1 MKIKELLDSPKVTI
15 SCELFP
21 PKKGTELQNAM
32 DIVHAIAIDGV
43 DYMSV
48 TYGAGGTAVGKSLAI
63 ASEVERSGV
72 PALAHLTCIGAKKD
86 GIARVLR
93 DMKAGGI
100 DNVLALRGDRPQG
113 MDELPESDFP
123 HASDLVR
130 FIKETG
136 DFCVGC
142 ATYPEGHPESRTL
155 DEDLENMKRKVDAG
169 CDFLVTQMLFD
180 NEMFYNF
187 MYRLL
192 AKGVRVPVVAGVMPI
207 TNAKQVERIFTLSGT
222 PIPSKLR
229 AVVERFGDH
238 PEALRQAGMAY
249 TTGQI
254 MDLIA
259 NGFNHIHVY
268 TMNKPEVIGGIRR
281 TLSEVIKL

>member
-169 CDFLVTQMLFD
+169 CDFLVTQMFFD

-187 MYRLL
+187 MYRGPCPCCGRRH
-192 AKGVRVPVVAGVMPI
+192 ADHERKAG
-207 TNAKQVERIFTLSGT
+207 GT
-222 PIPSKLR
+222 HLYPQRNTHSQQAAGR
-229 AVVERFGDH
+229 GG
-238 PEALRQAGMAY
+238 ALW
-249 TTGQI
+249 
-254 MDLIA
+254 
-259 NGFNHIHVY
+259 
-268 TMNKPEVIGGIRR
+268 
-281 TLSEVIKL
+281 

>member
-1 MKIKELLDSPKVTI
+1 
-15 SCELFP
+15 
-21 PKKGTELQNAM
+21 
-32 DIVHAIAIDGV
+32 
-43 DYMSV
+43 
-48 TYGAGGTAVGKSLAI
+48 
-63 ASEVERSGV
+63 
-72 PALAHLTCIGAKKD
+72 
-86 GIARVLR
+86 
-93 DMKAGGI
+93 MKAGGI

-169 CDFLVTQMLFD
+169 CDFLVTQMFFD

-192 AKGVRVPVVAGVMPI
+192 AKGVHVPVVAGVMPI

>member
-15 SCELFP
+15 SCKLFP

-123 HASDLVR
+123 PCQRPRPLHQ
-130 FIKETG
+130 G
-136 DFCVGC
+136 NG
-142 ATYPEGHPESRTL
+142 G
-155 DEDLENMKRKVDAG
+155 
-169 CDFLVTQMLFD
+169 FLRGLR
-180 NEMFYNF
+180 Y
-187 MYRLL
+187 
-192 AKGVRVPVVAGVMPI
+192 
-207 TNAKQVERIFTLSGT
+207 LS
-222 PIPSKLR
+222 
-229 AVVERFGDH
+229 
-238 PEALRQAGMAY
+238 
-249 TTGQI
+249 
-254 MDLIA
+254 
-259 NGFNHIHVY
+259 
-268 TMNKPEVIGGIRR
+268 
-281 TLSEVIKL
+281 

>member
-169 CDFLVTQMLFD
+169 CDFLVTQMFFD

-192 AKGVRVPVVAGVMPI
+192 AKGVRVLLWPASCRSR
-207 TNAKQVERIFTLSGT
+207 TQSRWNASL
-222 PIPSKLR
+222 PS
-229 AVVERFGDH
+229 AEH
-238 PEALRQAGMAY
+238 PFPASCGPWWSAL
-249 TTGQI
+249 
-254 MDLIA
+254 
-259 NGFNHIHVY
+259 
-268 TMNKPEVIGGIRR
+268 VIIRR
-281 TLSEVIKL
+281 LCVRRGWRIRRVRSWI

>member
-100 DNVLALRGDRPQG
+100 DNVLAPAR
-113 MDELPESDFP
+113 
-123 HASDLVR
+123 
-130 FIKETG
+130 
-136 DFCVGC
+136 
-142 ATYPEGHPESRTL
+142 
-155 DEDLENMKRKVDAG
+155 
-169 CDFLVTQMLFD
+169 
-180 NEMFYNF
+180 
-187 MYRLL
+187 
-192 AKGVRVPVVAGVMPI
+192 
-207 TNAKQVERIFTLSGT
+207 
-222 PIPSKLR
+222 
-229 AVVERFGDH
+229 
-238 PEALRQAGMAY
+238 
-249 TTGQI
+249 
-254 MDLIA
+254 
-259 NGFNHIHVY
+259 
-268 TMNKPEVIGGIRR
+268 
-281 TLSEVIKL
+281 

>member
-136 DFCVGC
+136 DFC
-142 ATYPEGHPESRTL
+142 AR
-155 DEDLENMKRKVDAG
+155 AG
-169 CDFLVTQMLFD
+169 ERRGLQASSLPFSASFLLG
-180 NEMFYNF
+180 
-187 MYRLL
+187 
-192 AKGVRVPVVAGVMPI
+192 AA
-207 TNAKQVERIFTLSGT
+207 
-222 PIPSKLR
+222 
-229 AVVERFGDH
+229 
-238 PEALRQAGMAY
+238 ALRP
-249 TTGQI
+249 
-254 MDLIA
+254 LLPS
-259 NGFNHIHVY
+259 V
-268 TMNKPEVIGGIRR
+268 P
-281 TLSEVIKL
+281 

>member
-48 TYGAGGTAVGKSLAI
+48 TYGAGGTAVGKS
-63 ASEVERSGV
+63 
-72 PALAHLTCIGAKKD
+72 
-86 GIARVLR
+86 
-93 DMKAGGI
+93 
-100 DNVLALRGDRPQG
+100 LALRGDRPQG

-169 CDFLVTQMLFD
+169 CDFLVTQMFFD

>member
-169 CDFLVTQMLFD
+169 CDFLVT
-180 NEMFYNF
+180 
-187 MYRLL
+187 
-192 AKGVRVPVVAGVMPI
+192 
-207 TNAKQVERIFTLSGT
+207 
-222 PIPSKLR
+222 
-229 AVVERFGDH
+229 H
-238 PEALRQAGMAY
+238 
-249 TTGQI
+249 
-254 MDLIA
+254 
-259 NGFNHIHVY
+259 
-268 TMNKPEVIGGIRR
+268 
-281 TLSEVIKL
+281 

>member
-123 HASDLVR
+123 LPATSSAS
-130 FIKETG
+130 
-136 DFCVGC
+136 
-142 ATYPEGHPESRTL
+142 SR
-155 DEDLENMKRKVDAG
+155 KRGISAWAA
-169 CDFLVTQMLFD
+169 L
-180 NEMFYNF
+180 
-187 MYRLL
+187 
-192 AKGVRVPVVAGVMPI
+192 PI
-207 TNAKQVERIFTLSGT
+207 LRDILNRGPLMRIW
-222 PIPSKLR
+222 
-229 AVVERFGDH
+229 
-238 PEALRQAGMAY
+238 
-249 TTGQI
+249 
-254 MDLIA
+254 
-259 NGFNHIHVY
+259 
-268 TMNKPEVIGGIRR
+268 R
-281 TLSEVIKL
+281 T

>member
-93 DMKAGGI
+93 DMKAGCRNRTSPMPATSSASSRKRGI
-100 DNVLALRGDRPQG
+100 SAWAALPILRDILNRGPLMR
-113 MDELPESDFP
+113 
-123 HASDLVR
+123 
-130 FIKETG
+130 IW
-136 DFCVGC
+136 
-142 ATYPEGHPESRTL
+142 RT
-155 DEDLENMKRKVDAG
+155 
-169 CDFLVTQMLFD
+169 
-180 NEMFYNF
+180 
-187 MYRLL
+187 
-192 AKGVRVPVVAGVMPI
+192 
-207 TNAKQVERIFTLSGT
+207 
-222 PIPSKLR
+222 
-229 AVVERFGDH
+229 
-238 PEALRQAGMAY
+238 
-249 TTGQI
+249 
-254 MDLIA
+254 
-259 NGFNHIHVY
+259 
-268 TMNKPEVIGGIRR
+268 
-281 TLSEVIKL
+281 